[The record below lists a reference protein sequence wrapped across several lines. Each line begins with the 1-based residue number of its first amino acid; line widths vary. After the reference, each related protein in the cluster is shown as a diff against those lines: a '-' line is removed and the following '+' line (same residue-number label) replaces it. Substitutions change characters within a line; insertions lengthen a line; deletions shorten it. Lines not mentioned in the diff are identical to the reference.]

1 MLNYRNKKFSLKNY
15 KSIKMKK
22 ISILLLALGTTVLFS
37 CKDNSKNAEP
47 EVVTVD
53 NSADSKEVYAVADIK
68 AEFKDEKVASI
79 FKQYIQV
86 SNTLIN
92 TDEVKTANE
101 SAKLIAVIEEMGM
114 QVEDNIMKS
123 LVSMAEN
130 EDIEVQRKHFE
141 HVNEWMEK
149 TLQGSLESGAI
160 YKQYCPMAFN
170 NRGAYWLS
178 TSKDVLNPY
187 FGDKMLKCGRV
198 DSEIVAAK

>member
-1 MLNYRNKKFSLKNY
+1 
-15 KSIKMKK
+15 MKK

-37 CKDNSKNAEP
+37 CKDNAKNAEP

-53 NSADSKEVYAVADIK
+53 NSADSKEVYAVSDIK
-68 AEFKDEKVASI
+68 AEFNDEKIASV

-86 SNTLIN
+86 TNTLIN
-92 TDEVKTANE
+92 TDEAKTANE

-114 QVEDNIMKS
+114 QVDDSIMKS
-123 LVSMAEN
+123 LVTMAEN

-141 HVNEWMEK
+141 HVNDWMEK
-149 TLQGSLESGAI
+149 TLQGTIASGAI

-170 NRGAYWLS
+170 NKGAYWLS

-187 FGDKMLKCGRV
+187 FGDKMLRCGRV
-198 DSEIVAAK
+198 DSEIVATK

>member
-1 MLNYRNKKFSLKNY
+1 
-15 KSIKMKK
+15 MKK

-68 AEFKDEKVASI
+68 AEFNDDKIEAI

-86 SNTLIN
+86 TNALIN
-92 TDEVKTANE
+92 TDDAKTANE
-101 SAKLIAVIEEMGM
+101 SAKLVAVIEEMGM
-114 QVEDNIMKS
+114 QVDDAVMKS
-123 LVSMAEN
+123 IVTMSEN
-130 EDIEVQRKHFE
+130 QDIKQQREQFE
-141 HVNEWMEK
+141 HVNQWMEK
-149 TLQGSLESGAI
+149 TLQGTIESGAI

>member
-1 MLNYRNKKFSLKNY
+1 
-15 KSIKMKK
+15 MKK

-37 CKDNSKNAEP
+37 CKDNAKNAEP

-68 AEFKDEKVASI
+68 AEFNDEKIASV

-86 SNTLIN
+86 TNTLIN
-92 TDEVKTANE
+92 TDEAKTANE

-114 QVEDNIMKS
+114 QVDDSIMKS
-123 LVSMAEN
+123 LVTMAEN

-141 HVNEWMEK
+141 HVNDWMEK
-149 TLQGSLESGAI
+149 TLQGTIASGAI

-170 NRGAYWLS
+170 NKGAYWLS

-187 FGDKMLKCGRV
+187 FGDKMLRCGRV
-198 DSEIVAAK
+198 DSEIVATK